1 MFCYNFVDTKS
12 KPLNYMV
19 LTISTWRIMC
29 ILFYCNK
36 LPWSKIK
43 PCNMT
48 IGFSIGLHCQA
59 QKGHQMAVCSVLHRS
74 AIGHV
79 LIIDNNHFKCYPLGC
94 CTNTTPSFSMH
105 LFVFF
110 LFKAVKNFRLFGL
123 RAQMQIEQRGHTNV
137 QHF

>member
-1 MFCYNFVDTKS
+1 
-12 KPLNYMV
+12 
-19 LTISTWRIMC
+19 
-29 ILFYCNK
+29 
-36 LPWSKIK
+36 
-43 PCNMT
+43 
-48 IGFSIGLHCQA
+48 
-59 QKGHQMAVCSVLHRS
+59 MAVCSVLHRS

-123 RAQMQIEQRGHTNV
+123 RAQMQIEQRGHTNL